1 MVLFLLQ
8 CSGNEVTYA
17 LTDSAKLPSSSRFR
31 PDSVGK
37 GARAGAGAGTRVK
50 AKGLPYSA
58 NELDLVTFF
67 ADYGVSHF

>member
-17 LTDSAKLPSSSRFR
+17 LTDSAKLPSSSRVR
-31 PDSVGK
+31 PDSTGK
-37 GARAGAGAGTRVK
+37 GARAGTRVK

-67 ADYGVSHF
+67 ADYGVSLS